1 MNKIDAF
8 AHILTPNFYNN
19 MLEIVPDLEIKF
31 PYMKNKILI
40 DVQVRRESIKK
51 FKGLKQIVSMIN
63 LNPEDFVDKDLS
75 FELCWKANEELIN
88 IVKENNDI
96 FVGAV
101 AMLPLNNIEG
111 SIKII
116 REQVISSEQLLGVQL
131 FSKSLG
137 NSIASDKFLSLFEE
151 IYKNNISVWL
161 HPVFDINKK
170 DNNLIFSWEYEQSQA
185 MLEIIMAD
193 IFVKYP
199 KIKILCHHAGAMV
212 PFFSKRLPL
221 TMPAEKYSDMFKL
234 FYVDTAILGN
244 TLSLEMALDYY
255 GTDRLIFAT
264 DAPLGILPD
273 GPTEVVIDSVECM
286 KITGDIKEKI
296 YKKNIEE
303 FLDIKF

>member
-8 AHILTPNFYNN
+8 AHILTPNFYND
-19 MLEIVPDLEIKF
+19 MKERVPDLEIKF
-31 PYMKNKILI
+31 PYIKNKILMDI
-40 DVQVRRESIKK
+40 QARRENIKK
-51 FKGLKQIVSMIN
+51 FKGLKQIISMIN

-75 FELCWKANEELIN
+75 FELCWKANEELIST
-88 IVKENNDI
+88 VKENNDI

-116 REQVISSEQLLGVQL
+116 REQIASSTQLLGVQL

-137 NSIASDKFLSLFEE
+137 YSIASDKFLSLFEE
-151 IYKNNISVWL
+151 IYKNNISIWL

-170 DNNLIFSWEYEQSQA
+170 DNNLVFSWEYEQSQA

-199 KIKILCHHAGAMV
+199 KIKILSHHAGAMV

-221 TMPAEKYSDMFKL
+221 TMPSERYSDMFKL

-273 GPTEVVIDSVECM
+273 GPTEVVIDSIECM
-286 KITGDIKEKI
+286 KINDNIKQKI
-296 YKKNIEE
+296 YKRNLED
-303 FLDIKF
+303 FLGIKF